1 MKRVFQIAVLL
12 TLLFAERS
20 VVAQMIHRSELTV
33 YETRTAAVNGDHSRT
48 LRHFMYLPKPLG
60 TVGGIEMV
68 GSKVDLPVAWSDY
81 NVYLHL
87 ENTVKAYDLAVNG
100 KIVAAVE
107 DGYTPHDFFIS
118 PYLVQ
123 GMNEL
128 VLLLRTSQLQQLNIG
143 SKPSMREQFS
153 SCYVYAQHRLSVFDY
168 DVRIDTDSVGNAQ
181 LMLDIHAHNNF
192 NYAEPMTIGYDIY
205 SPDGK
210 LLDYSVRDIKVEGR
224 TIDTLRIRRNI
235 GTSAGEWHRKNPALY
250 RLTIYT
256 KRNGK
261 PQEYIP
267 LRCGV
272 GRATYRDGKILIAGK
287 PLDIRAIEYTPQEG
301 RRTVREEIRSLFGEG
316 YNTLIPSTPQPMWF
330 YDLCDEMGMYVI
342 EQAAINP
349 TSESHNRRIGGTPSN
364 NPLLADDYIERVR
377 EMYYRTRNRQC
388 IIAYSLGGAK
398 AGNGYAMYKA
408 YEWLRS
414 VEQDRA
420 IICRSAD
427 GEWNSDIDWKE
438 PQQ

>member
-1 MKRVFQIAVLL
+1 MNRIYVIVV
-12 TLLFAERS
+12 LLFALF
-20 VVAQMIHRSELTV
+20 VTDGATAQMMHRTEFTT

-48 LRHFMYLPKPLG
+48 VRHFMYLPKPLG
-60 TVGGIEMV
+60 AVGRIEMV
-68 GSKVDLPVAWSDY
+68 GSKVELPVAWSDY
-81 NVYLHL
+81 NVYIHL

-107 DGYTPHDFFIS
+107 DGYTPHDFLIS

-123 GMNEL
+123 GMNEI
-128 VLLLRTSQLQQLNIG
+128 VLLLRTSQHQALNLG

-153 SCYVYAQHRLSVFDY
+153 SCYVYAQHRLSIFDY
-168 DVRIDTDSVGNAQ
+168 DVRIDQGEDGNAH
-181 LMLDIHAHNNF
+181 LSLDIVAHNNF

-205 SPDGK
+205 SPEGK

-224 TIDTLRIRRNI
+224 TLDTLRIRSNV
-235 GTSAGEWHRKNPALY
+235 GVSAGEWHRDNPALY
-250 RLTIYT
+250 RLTLYT
-256 KRNGK
+256 KQNGR

-267 LRCGV
+267 FRCGV
-272 GRATYRDGKILIAGK
+272 GRATYRDGKIVVGGK
-287 PLDIRAIEYTPQEG
+287 AVEIRATEYNAREG
-301 RRTVREEIRSLFGEG
+301 RRTAREEIRSLRGDG
-316 YNTLIPSTPQPMWF
+316 YNVLMPSQPQPMWF

-349 TSESHNRRIGGTPSN
+349 TAESDNRRIGGTPSN
-364 NPLLADDYIERVR
+364 DPRMAECYIERLR

-388 IIAYSLGGAK
+388 IIAYSLGGPK

-408 YEWLRS
+408 YEWLRQ
-414 VEQDRA
+414 VEPMRPVLL
-420 IICRSAD
+420 RSAA